1 MTNEEIALERLD
13 AAIRQLEKDY
23 RRYFVGDLPLPPEE
37 LENSIRN
44 QVRQLRNTQLRRAA
58 DNFRLSSLEA
68 RFASYGEM
76 YRRRLRDIEEGRVA
90 PQRGSAVAPP
100 TTAPKPPS
108 YRREDGVV
116 VGERA
121 ERGGVA
127 ELFADLKRAGGA
139 GNFDVDGLA
148 TYLERQ
154 AEAIRTKT
162 GRSQVQFRIVEEEG
176 RVKLKARP
184 LG

>member
-1 MTNEEIALERLD
+1 MTNEEIALDRLE
-13 AAIRQLEKDY
+13 AAIRQLETDY
-23 RRYFVGDLPLPPEE
+23 RRYFSGDLPLPPEE
-37 LENSIRN
+37 LDLTIRN

-76 YRRRLRDIEEGRVA
+76 YRRRLRDREEGRVA
-90 PQRGSAVAPP
+90 PPRAAAPE
-100 TTAPKPPS
+100 TAAPSRLPS

-116 VGERA
+116 VGDRA
-121 ERGGVA
+121 ERSGVA

-148 TYLERQ
+148 SYLERQ